1 MVLGPT
7 SRALG
12 RLLKEE
18 EEEEDDEIAVLPI
31 SIADSYGPLYLCWDT
46 LWMKDHSRNT
56 VSYSKGLRIQAFES
70 LEAFRMY
77 YAIGASVS
85 SLHRESTD
93 SPISLCVGAII
104 KMNLCSVLN

>member
-18 EEEEDDEIAVLPI
+18 EDDEISVLPI

-46 LWMKDHSRNT
+46 LWMKDHT
-56 VSYSKGLRIQAFES
+56 ESYSKGFRIQAFES

-77 YAIGASVS
+77 YAIGVSVS
-85 SLHRESTD
+85 SLHRVHRLSNMVYACT
-93 SPISLCVGAII
+93 L
-104 KMNLCSVLN
+104 SVSVWV

>member
-12 RLLKEE
+12 RLLKEEEE

-31 SIADSYGPLYLCWDT
+31 SIADSYGPLYLRWDT

-93 SPISLCVGAII
+93 SPIFLTLQCHGVYI
-104 KMNLCSVLN
+104 CF